1 MTTTHCPSP
10 VDEMIAYL
18 ARHRAEIEALRS
30 GRVQFDWSSNADV
43 KAQITRF
50 DRLRRAPD

>member
-1 MTTTHCPSP
+1 MTTTHSP

-18 ARHRAEIEALRS
+18 ARHKREIEALRS
-30 GRVQFDWSSNADV
+30 GRVQFDWGEHAEV

-50 DRLRRAPD
+50 DRLRRPLD